1 MATDR
6 SGKSMMI
13 TISGAHAWRIIS
25 IPLNKSDL
33 HEDQLVS
40 VETVGKGISVPR
52 YCLLTTGN
60 RQEEEEEED
69 VFNNSKRDMVNDS
82 ACSSNAEALKWIV
95 LPRSRIKKEDVSS
108 TPTRRPQQHPFFQD
122 SISCR
127 EAFVV
132 ARRKDTGGVGAVHQ
146 LGGADKATPKSVMR
160 LMGIPGLTLYHLKS
174 HLQKYRL
181 SKNLQAQASSGSA
194 KIATG
199 CKLAAGRATEG
210 NELLLGDTNIIPQ
223 SNKNIP
229 INEAL
234 QMQIEVQ
241 RRLQEQLEVQR
252 HLQLRIEAQG
262 KYLQSVLEKA
272 QETLG
277 KQNLGSPGLDA
288 AKVQLSELVSK
299 VSNECFSNAF
309 PESCLTSSEGS
320 QKDQDMTNFHTSLRA
335 YGGSLPLCRQQMHQ
349 DTRLE
354 NTQSAWCYLNDQKT
368 FPSSILGDSER
379 TTFSVQDFATH
390 PVSSKAQRGGG
401 ADSEKALQKER
412 SEEHMF
418 LEHPNNKRVAGQQDR
433 GKLSNGFGMP
443 GHTAQLDLNADEDN
457 EGDRDSK
464 FDLNGFSWS

>member
-1 MATDR
+1 M
-6 SGKSMMI
+6 
-13 TISGAHAWRIIS
+13 
-25 IPLNKSDL
+25 DL
-33 HEDQLVS
+33 W
-40 VETVGKGISVPR
+40 K
-52 YCLLTTGN
+52 
-60 RQEEEEEED
+60 
-69 VFNNSKRDMVNDS
+69 
-82 ACSSNAEALKWIV
+82 
-95 LPRSRIKKEDVSS
+95 
-108 TPTRRPQQHPFFQD
+108 
-122 SISCR
+122 
-127 EAFVV
+127 
-132 ARRKDTGGVGAVHQ
+132 
-146 LGGADKATPKSVMR
+146 
-160 LMGIPGLTLYHLKS
+160 
-174 HLQKYRL
+174 
-181 SKNLQAQASSGSA
+181 
-194 KIATG
+194 
-199 CKLAAGRATEG
+199 
-210 NELLLGDTNIIPQ
+210 
-223 SNKNIP
+223 
-229 INEAL
+229 
-234 QMQIEVQ
+234 
-241 RRLQEQLEVQR
+241 VQR

-309 PESCLTSSEGS
+309 PGLEEIPNPNTLQVNPSQLADCSAESCLTSSEGS

>member
-1 MATDR
+1 MKAPDMKMYHQHQQGGHNNILSSRTAFPAERHLLLQGGRIPEESGLVLSTDAKPR
-6 SGKSMMI
+6 LKW
-13 TISGAHAWRIIS
+13 T
-25 IPLNKSDL
+25 PEL
-33 HEDQLVS
+33 HERF
-40 VETVGKGISVPR
+40 I
-52 YCLLTTGN
+52 
-60 RQEEEEEED
+60 
-69 VFNNSKRDMVNDS
+69 
-82 ACSSNAEALKWIV
+82 EAV
-95 LPRSRIKKEDVSS
+95 D
-108 TPTRRPQQHPFFQD
+108 
-122 SISCR
+122 
-127 EAFVV
+127 
-132 ARRKDTGGVGAVHQ
+132 Q

-199 CKLAAGRATEG
+199 CKLVAGRTAEG
-210 NELLLGDTNIIPQ
+210 NGLLLGSTNIIPQ

-277 KQNLGSPGLDA
+277 KQNLGSPGLED

-299 VSNECFSNAF
+299 VSNECFSNGF
-309 PESCLTSSEGS
+309 PGLEEIRNPNTLQVNPSQLADCSAESCLTSSEGS
-320 QKDQDMTNFHTSLRA
+320 QKDQDMANFPRSLRA

-368 FPSSILGDSER
+368 FASSILGDSER
-379 TTFSVQDFATH
+379 ATFSVHDFATH
-390 PVSSKAQRGGG
+390 PVSSKAQRGV
-401 ADSEKALQKER
+401 ADSEALQKER

-418 LEHPNNKRVAGQQDR
+418 LEHPNNNRVAGQQDR
-433 GKLSNGFGMP
+433 GKQSNSFGMP

-457 EGDRDSK
+457 EDDRGSK
-464 FDLNGFSWS
+464 FDLNGFSWN

>member
-1 MATDR
+1 MYHQHQQGGHNNILSSRTAFPAERHLLLQGGRIPEESGLVLSTDAKPR
-6 SGKSMMI
+6 LKW
-13 TISGAHAWRIIS
+13 T
-25 IPLNKSDL
+25 PEL
-33 HEDQLVS
+33 HERF
-40 VETVGKGISVPR
+40 I
-52 YCLLTTGN
+52 
-60 RQEEEEEED
+60 
-69 VFNNSKRDMVNDS
+69 
-82 ACSSNAEALKWIV
+82 EAV
-95 LPRSRIKKEDVSS
+95 D
-108 TPTRRPQQHPFFQD
+108 
-122 SISCR
+122 
-127 EAFVV
+127 
-132 ARRKDTGGVGAVHQ
+132 Q

-199 CKLAAGRATEG
+199 CKLVAGRTAEG
-210 NELLLGDTNIIPQ
+210 NGLLLGSTNIIPQ

-277 KQNLGSPGLDA
+277 KQNLGSPGLED

-299 VSNECFSNAF
+299 VSNECFSNGF
-309 PESCLTSSEGS
+309 PGLEEIRNPNTLQVNPSQLADCSAESCLTSSEGS
-320 QKDQDMTNFHTSLRA
+320 QKDQDMANFPRSLRA

-368 FPSSILGDSER
+368 FASSILGDSER
-379 TTFSVQDFATH
+379 ATFSVHDFATH
-390 PVSSKAQRGGG
+390 PVSSKAQRGV
-401 ADSEKALQKER
+401 ADSEALQKER

-418 LEHPNNKRVAGQQDR
+418 LEHPNNNRVAGQQDR
-433 GKLSNGFGMP
+433 GKQSNSFGMP

-457 EGDRDSK
+457 EDDRGSK
-464 FDLNGFSWS
+464 FDLNGFSWN

>member
-1 MATDR
+1 M
-6 SGKSMMI
+6 
-13 TISGAHAWRIIS
+13 
-25 IPLNKSDL
+25 DL
-33 HEDQLVS
+33 W
-40 VETVGKGISVPR
+40 K
-52 YCLLTTGN
+52 
-60 RQEEEEEED
+60 
-69 VFNNSKRDMVNDS
+69 
-82 ACSSNAEALKWIV
+82 
-95 LPRSRIKKEDVSS
+95 
-108 TPTRRPQQHPFFQD
+108 
-122 SISCR
+122 
-127 EAFVV
+127 
-132 ARRKDTGGVGAVHQ
+132 
-146 LGGADKATPKSVMR
+146 
-160 LMGIPGLTLYHLKS
+160 
-174 HLQKYRL
+174 
-181 SKNLQAQASSGSA
+181 
-194 KIATG
+194 
-199 CKLAAGRATEG
+199 
-210 NELLLGDTNIIPQ
+210 
-223 SNKNIP
+223 
-229 INEAL
+229 
-234 QMQIEVQ
+234 
-241 RRLQEQLEVQR
+241 VQR

-277 KQNLGSPGLDA
+277 KQNLGSPGLEA

-299 VSNECFSNAF
+299 VSNECFSNSF
-309 PESCLTSSEGS
+309 PGLEEIPNPNTLQVNPSQLADCSAESCLTSSEGS

-401 ADSEKALQKER
+401 ADSEKALQMER
-412 SEEHMF
+412 NEEHMF